1 MSKSNFIKNTVNR
14 KKGGFYKIFGGLG
27 SKIKNEI
34 KVSKKEEKAML
45 KREKQILE
53 NDLCFIKNRM
63 RELER

>member
-14 KKGGFYKIFGGLG
+14 KKGSFYKIFGGLG